1 MATTHRSDMVEQLEV
16 ALTDEAYDGGFGTL
30 NEAQFSAHVRRLA
43 ETAAEVVDSVL
54 PSLRADGHPLR
65 QNEECHPRSGE
76 PQTRTADSGDEQDDA
91 QQSDGASE
99 DHQHDVRPNVVA
111 VDVGHLTTLA
121 PRGTDVHASGDESHV

>member
-1 MATTHRSDMVEQLEV
+1 MATTRRSDMVEQLEV
-16 ALTDEAYDGGFGTL
+16 ALADEAYDGGFGPLT
-30 NEAQFSAHVRRLA
+30 EAQFSAYVRRLA
-43 ETAAEVVDSVL
+43 ETATEVVDSMS

-76 PQTRTADSGDEQDDA
+76 PQTRTASGDEQDDA

-99 DHQHDVRPNVVA
+99 DHQRDVPPNVVA

-121 PRGTDVHASGDESHV
+121 PRRADVHASGDESHV